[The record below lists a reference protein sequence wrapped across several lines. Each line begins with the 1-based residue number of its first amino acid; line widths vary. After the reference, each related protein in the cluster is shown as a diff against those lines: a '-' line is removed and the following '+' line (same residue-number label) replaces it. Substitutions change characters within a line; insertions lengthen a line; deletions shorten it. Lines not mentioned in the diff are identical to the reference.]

1 MCSYEP
7 AGSWTRLNHAKYLSE
22 FAIADVT
29 TSAIVVS
36 RKRPLIEINHYGE
49 RLIGCIECNVW
60 VRPGDDTM
68 PMPSPSFG
76 KARVTAPSSQG
87 PVETQ
92 RSGSPAPRYS
102 R

>member
-1 MCSYEP
+1 MCSYKP

-49 RLIGCIECNVW
+49 RLIALSTIAGG
-60 VRPGDDTM
+60 RPGDATLPLQFEDDLEADGAELTR
-68 PMPSPSFG
+68 G
-76 KARVTAPSSQG
+76 KRL
-87 PVETQ
+87 
-92 RSGSPAPRYS
+92 
-102 R
+102 